1 LISLFIDYTDRANAN
16 VESLREELTSK
27 RAASDA
33 ATAAAKASARVAQRS
48 QMTSLGSTTVVGIR
62 RGRIKRHKPRRN
74 TFPSK
79 LHFMLEQAQA
89 RGFAAIVSWQPHGR
103 SFKIHNKTRFAQEI
117 LPHYFARQ
125 TIFTSFIR
133 QLCSYNIL
141 RLVNAGPDQGGY
153 YHELLLRGKPELSLL
168 ISLDCVTAAAATAT
182 AGTEEQC
189 NYSRRYDRTTE
200 PNLGDMAPMPPDTAV
215 AAVPAKPCPRPP
227 DIVLPRS
234 GSTAG
239 NGHGQQ
245 QLPTTAAVVPPP
257 PPQLQQPP
265 YHHMFHN
272 SANPLAVLPNW
283 NFGSAYPG
291 PYSPS
296 YAIVPLN
303 GPAAAQHYANMV
315 MGHSNGWPLVMV
327 QGNYVSPVM
336 PMGPM
341 GPMMPNPMGPMMPA
355 PMGPVMPNFFAM
367 PPAASATWVPAA
379 AVASPQCLAAQQFF
393 AAYNHLAQL
402 HSSLPPS
409 TTAENSPP
417 GAAPS
422 SGPAET
428 LLAPAVTSTAT
439 VDDTVDR
446 DDEES
451 SASESAAA
459 SANDNDTEADSDD
472 DSVDNSRPMEAST
485 TFAKT
490 NENVH
495 ETDDEETS
503 IDDMAASL
511 AREFFGTTNDQAH
524 SNRKRPKHSPW
535 T

>member
-1 LISLFIDYTDRANAN
+1 
-16 VESLREELTSK
+16 VESLREEITSK
-27 RAASDA
+27 RVASDA
-33 ATAAAKASARVAQRS
+33 ATAAAKARERVAQRS
-48 QMTSLGSTTVVGIR
+48 QITSLGSTTVVGIR

-133 QLCSYNIL
+133 QLSSYNIL
-141 RLVNAGPDQGGY
+141 RLVSAGPDQGGY
-153 YHELLLRGKPELSLL
+153 YHELLLRGKLL
-168 ISLDCVTAAAATAT
+168 ISLDCVAAGTVAA

-200 PNLGDMAPMPPDTAV
+200 PNLGDMAPMPPDDTAV
-215 AAVPAKPCPRPP
+215 HAVPAKVIQPCPRPP

-234 GSTAG
+234 GNTAG

-245 QLPTTAAVVPPP
+245 QLPTTAVEPPPPP

-265 YHHMFHN
+265 YHHMFHSN
-272 SANPLAVLPNW
+272 ANPLAVLPNW
-283 NFGSAYPG
+283 NFGSAYHG
-291 PYSPS
+291 PFSPS

-303 GPAAAQHYANMV
+303 GPAAAQQYANMV

-341 GPMMPNPMGPMMPA
+341 GLMVPN
-355 PMGPVMPNFFAM
+355 PMGPVMPNFFAGI
-367 PPAASATWVPAA
+367 PPAASATPVPAA
-379 AVASPQCLAAQQFF
+379 AASPQCLAAQQFF

-402 HSSLPPS
+402 HSSLPPRH

-417 GAAPS
+417 GAAPC

-428 LLAPAVTSTAT
+428 LLAPAVTSSTAT

-459 SANDNDTEADSDD
+459 SAAANNNDTEDDSDD
-472 DSVDNSRPMEAST
+472 DGVDNSRPMEAST
-485 TFAKT
+485 TLAKT

-524 SNRKRPKHSPW
+524 SSRKRPKHSPW